1 MKTKQAVV
9 MLALTGLV
17 AGAPPLRAESVLES
31 FSEEQAEHATPI
43 ANPLEKIDL
52 YRQPHVPQP
61 TAADEAMSCLQ
72 LEHEIR
78 ALQPQTYS
86 YKPGFYEDPTQG
98 AAIWVGS
105 TMFWPAL
112 GVVAWGGYYE
122 YAEGGRKVTAENR
135 LSELRLLK
143 AEKHCF
149 EE

>member
-1 MKTKQAVV
+1 MKVKLAVIPV
-9 MLALTGLV
+9 LALLTTGTSSVL
-17 AGAPPLRAESVLES
+17 AESVLES
-31 FSEEQAEHATPI
+31 FAEEQAEHTTPI
-43 ANPLEKIDL
+43 TNPLEKIDL

-86 YKPGFYEDPTQG
+86 YKPGFYEDSTQG

-105 TMFWPAL
+105 TMFWPVL
-112 GVVAWGGYYE
+112 GVVAWSGYYE
-122 YAEGGRKVTAENR
+122 YAEGGRKVSAENR
-135 LSELRLLK
+135 LAELRQLK

-149 EE
+149 EQ